1 LVSGAGAVGLFAT
14 LALRELT
21 QAGRITVVAKHA
33 KQRELARAFG
43 ASDVVAPD
51 EVFRGVRRSTGAFR
65 LKPEMA
71 KEFLLGGVDIA
82 VDAVGS
88 KDSIDTVLRVTKAGG
103 RVLLSGMPSTGADLS
118 PVWFRELELTGTYA
132 SAREEPNDQPA
143 FQTALELA
151 AKAPLDGIVG
161 AVYPL
166 YRWRE
171 AIDHAHSAGR
181 LGTVKVA
188 FDVRAS

>member
-1 LVSGAGAVGLFAT
+1 MRRGRPVRDPRAARADPGW
-14 LALRELT
+14 
-21 QAGRITVVAKHA
+21 RITVVAKHA

-88 KDSIDTVLRVTKAGG
+88 KDSIDTCCG
-103 RVLLSGMPSTGADLS
+103 
-118 PVWFRELELTGTYA
+118 
-132 SAREEPNDQPA
+132 
-143 FQTALELA
+143 
-151 AKAPLDGIVG
+151 
-161 AVYPL
+161 
-166 YRWRE
+166 
-171 AIDHAHSAGR
+171 
-181 LGTVKVA
+181 
-188 FDVRAS
+188 

>member
-1 LVSGAGAVGLFAT
+1 
-14 LALRELT
+14 
-21 QAGRITVVAKHA
+21 
-33 KQRELARAFG
+33 
-43 ASDVVAPD
+43 VVAPD
-51 EVFRGVRRSTGAFR
+51 EVFRGVRRATGAFR
-65 LKPEMA
+65 LKPELNA

-103 RVLLSGMPSTGADLS
+103 RVVLAGMPSTGADLS
-118 PVWFRELELTGTYA
+118 PVWFRELDLTGTYA
-132 SAREEPNDQPA
+132 SSREEPNGRPA
-143 FQTALELA
+143 FETALEIA
-151 AKAPLDGIVG
+151 AKAPLDGVVG
-161 AVYPL
+161 ARYPL

-171 AIDHAHSAGR
+171 ALDHAQSAGR